1 LSGGVQ
7 GALVPHAPVLLPEV
21 VGHGVAAETEDIRN
35 ALGTLSFDSVNLVVV
50 LSPHAH
56 ATGVYDSV
64 AGDLDNFGVSG
75 IELERPADPDAV
87 STLAATWGKP
97 VLREPIDH
105 GVLIPLK
112 ALATGP
118 TPVVAAGLAGT
129 DEEATPPDEA
139 IAAGMA
145 FADAIVELSRD
156 RSLCLV
162 VSAQTS
168 SALTPRAPL
177 TERAEAKP
185 VEADV
190 LRALGGDPSAL
201 RGSVRDLWRLG
212 GSCSPGT
219 LAAYGQVFAGRE
231 SEVLAY
237 MYPFGVGYVV
247 ARVT

>member
-1 LSGGVQ
+1 LNGGVQ

-21 VGHGVAAETEDIRN
+21 VGHGVAAETDDIRN
-35 ALGTLSFDSVNLVVV
+35 ALTTLSFDRVDLVVV

-64 AGDLDNFGVSG
+64 AGDLDNFGISG
-75 IELERPADPDAV
+75 IELERPSDPDAV
-87 STLAATWGKP
+87 STLASRWGKP
-97 VLREPIDH
+97 VQREPIDH
-105 GVLIPLK
+105 GVLVPLK
-112 ALATGP
+112 TLATGT
-118 TPVVAAGLAGT
+118 TPVVAAGLAGA
-129 DEEATPPDEA
+129 DEGAASPDEA
-139 IAAGMA
+139 IGAGLA
-145 FADAIVELSRD
+145 FSGAIAELSRD
-156 RSLCLV
+156 RSLYLV
-162 VSAQTS
+162 VSAHTS

-190 LRALGGDPSAL
+190 LRALAGDPSTL
-201 RGSVRDLWRLG
+201 QDSVRDLWRVG

-219 LAAYGQVFAGRE
+219 LAAYGRVFAGRV

-237 MYPFGVGYVV
+237 ACPFGVGYVV